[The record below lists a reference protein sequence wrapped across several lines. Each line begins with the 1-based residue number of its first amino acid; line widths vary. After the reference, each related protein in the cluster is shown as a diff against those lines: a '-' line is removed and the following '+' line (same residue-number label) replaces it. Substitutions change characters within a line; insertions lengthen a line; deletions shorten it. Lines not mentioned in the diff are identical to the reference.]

1 MKKLTAILAGLLL
14 LTGCSFTSTYTI
26 NGDGT
31 VSGTA
36 TFGVPKSAVRNVT
49 TVEQWQ
55 KVLDD
60 NNFPAPTASADPLES
75 ASPAP
80 SASCA
85 AGEDNVLGQWIYTC
99 SVLGDFSVFDDASS
113 ATGSSDLRF
122 SREGRTLTITQ
133 APSSSSDGTDNPFS
147 LNGISLFY
155 VTTTMT
161 LPGTVTAVSGIAEKV
176 NDNTVSFTTDENQK
190 DSGTATVAL
199 PDATTTPTTLSLDA
213 KVESGFEGQPQ
224 VTLSAKL
231 GSPHNGQV
239 EFFDGDRSLGVTDVD
254 QDGNATFSSTD
265 PQTDGAHDYKAK
277 FLPNNW
283 WTIDQSTASKTVE
296 IATFKISGSIKISG
310 AGKVGAKLKV
320 AKIKSTPTAGKVSY
334 QWLRDGLPIKGA
346 TKSTYKVAKKDF
358 KKSIMVQV
366 KLDKTGYV
374 TAQANSNS
382 VSISKR

>member
-1 MKKLTAILAGLLL
+1 MKKLIVILVGLL

-60 NNFPAPTASADPLES
+60 NNFPAPTASADPQES

-85 AGEDNVLGQWIYTC
+85 AGEDNVLGQWIYSC
-99 SVLGDFSVFDDASS
+99 EVLGDFSVFDDASS
-113 ATGSSDLRF
+113 ATGSSDLKF

-133 APSSSSDGTDNPFS
+133 VSSQNSDGTGNPFS

-161 LPGTVTAVSGIAEKV
+161 MPGTVTSVSGTAEKV
-176 NDNTVSFTTDENQK
+176 NDNTVTFTTDEKQN
-190 DSGTATVAL
+190 DAASATVTL
-199 PDATTTPTTLSLDA
+199 LDATTTPTSLSLDA
-213 KVESGFEGQPQ
+213 NVESGYDGQSQ

-239 EFFDGDRSLGVTDVD
+239 EFFDGDISLGITDVD
-254 QDGNATFSSTD
+254 QEGAAVFSPAD
-265 PQTDGAHDYKAK
+265 PQTDGTHDYRAK

-283 WTIDQSTASKTVE
+283 WSLDQSTASKS
-296 IATFKISGSIKISG
+296 IQISTFKITNNVKITG
-310 AGKVGAKLKV
+310 ASKVGAKLSASKV
-320 AKIKSTPTAGKVSY
+320 KSSPSASKVNY
-334 QWLRDGLPIKGA
+334 QWLRNGQPIKGA
-346 TKSTYKVAKKDF
+346 TRNTYVVSSKDF
-358 KKSIMVQV
+358 KKSIMVQIT
-366 KLDKTGYV
+366 LQKTNVVGV
-374 TAQANSNS
+374 QTTSNS
-382 VSISKR
+382 ISISKR